1 MLEGMVRPMRV
12 TLLEEEGLITVVSA
26 ETGVF
31 GAGDTTANAARDFLA
46 ALREHLE
53 VLMRQERLG
62 EELQR
67 QSDILQ
73 TYLPVPTA
81 G

>member
-1 MLEGMVRPMRV
+1 MLEDMVRPMRV
-12 TLLEEEGLITVVSA
+12 TLLEEERLVTIVSA

-31 GAGDTTANAARDFLA
+31 GAGDTTADAARDFLA
-46 ALREHLE
+46 ALHEHLD

-62 EELQR
+62 DELQR

-73 TYLPVPTA
+73 TYLPVPSA